1 MNIAELRNKAKL
13 IAAHPKTNGD
23 RDKTGKLKLWALWCA
38 YEKTRISPFYTL
50 KEWQGKDL
58 KTVTLNYIAAK
69 NGVTE

>member
-13 IAAHPKTNGD
+13 IAAYPKTNGD
-23 RDKTGKLKLWALWCA
+23 CDKAGKLKLWALWCA
-38 YEKTRISPFYTL
+38 YNKTRISPFYTL

-69 NGVTE
+69 NGVVE